1 MEILREWDKLPQYMR
16 TEEVRPYY
24 ESLQK
29 KKISLILKRK
39 SDFIVSFL
47 LLLMLSPMFIV
58 ISILIVLDSKGDV
71 FFRQE
76 RITQYGRKFKIYKF
90 RTMVIDAEDLGSQIT
105 GLNDRRV
112 TKIGKKIRQYRLD
125 ELPQLINILMGDMS
139 FVGTRPE
146 VIKFV
151 KCYTPEMMATL
162 LLPAGITSEASIKYK
177 DEALLLANAKDMDK
191 VYVNEILSGKMQY
204 NLESIKKFS
213 FLKEIV
219 TMVRTL
225 LAVMH

>member
-1 MEILREWDKLPQYMR
+1 MLRDWDKLPQYMR

-39 SDFIVSFL
+39 SDFIVSLL
-47 LLLMLSPMFIV
+47 LLLMFSPIFIV
-58 ISILIVLDSKGDV
+58 LAILIAIDSKGEV
-71 FFRQE
+71 FFCQE
-76 RITQYGRKFKIYKF
+76 RITQYGRRFKIYKF
-90 RTMVIDAEDLGSQIT
+90 RTMIVGAEELGSQVT
-105 GLNDRRV
+105 SLNDRRV

-151 KCYTPEMMATL
+151 RCYTPEMMATL

-177 DEALLLANAKDMDK
+177 DEALLLANAEDVDS
-191 VYVNEILSGKMQY
+191 VYVNEILSDKMKY
-204 NLESIKKFS
+204 NLDSIRKFS
-213 FLKEIV
+213 FLKEIA
-219 TMVRTL
+219 TMVKTL
-225 LAVMH
+225 LAV

>member
-1 MEILREWDKLPQYMR
+1 MEILRDWDKLPQYMR

-39 SDFIVSFL
+39 SDFIVSLL
-47 LLLMLSPMFIV
+47 LLLMFSPIFIV
-58 ISILIVLDSKGDV
+58 LAILIAIDSKGEV
-71 FFRQE
+71 FFCQE
-76 RITQYGRKFKIYKF
+76 RITQYGRRFKIYKF
-90 RTMVIDAEDLGSQIT
+90 RTMIVGAEELGSQVT
-105 GLNDRRV
+105 SLNDRRV

-151 KCYTPEMMATL
+151 RCYTPEMMATL

-177 DEALLLANAKDMDK
+177 DEALLLANAEDVDS
-191 VYVNEILSGKMQY
+191 VYVNEILSDKMKY
-204 NLESIKKFS
+204 NLDSIRKFS
-213 FLKEIV
+213 FLKEIA
-219 TMVRTL
+219 TMVKTL
-225 LAVMH
+225 LAVIH